1 MANILVTGCAGFI
14 GSNISEALLKEGH
27 NVIGIDNLDP
37 YYSVEIKKANLEI
50 LKKFS
55 SFEFMFGS
63 ILDDSAL
70 QKIKAKGVEIVNHQ
84 AAMAGV
90 RASMKNPQ
98 KYCNVNVLGTVRLLD
113 VFRDVEKFVCA
124 SSSSVYGEVKEE
136 DLPVSETRSP
146 SPISPYALSKLQGEQ
161 WCGMF
166 SESYG
171 MKTVMLRYFTVYGPR
186 QRPDEAIQ
194 KFINKIFKG
203 ETIEIYGDGNQTR
216 DFTCVLD
223 VVKANMLAM
232 RKGKGVFNIASGNR
246 ISVNDLVE
254 VIGKAKGTEPKVNHV
269 GIQQGDVSHTSA
281 DITKAKNELGFTPK
295 LSIDEGVKKHVE
307 WFRGIRGLYTK

>member
-14 GSNISEALLKEGH
+14 GSNIAEALLKEGH
-27 NVIGIDNLDP
+27 SVTGIDNLDP

-50 LKKFS
+50 LKKSRNFD
-55 SFEFMFGS
+55 FILGS

-70 QKIKAKGVEIVNHQ
+70 QKIRAKGIEIVSHQ

-98 KYCNVNVLGTVRLLD
+98 KYCNVNVLGTVKLLD
-113 VFRDVEKFVCA
+113 TFRDAEKLVLA
-124 SSSSVYGEVKEE
+124 SSSSVYGEVNEG
-136 DLPVSETRSP
+136 DLPVSERRPP
-146 SPISPYALSKLQGEQ
+146 SPISPYALSKLNAEN
-161 WCGMF
+161 WCSMF

-194 KFINKIFKG
+194 KFINKIFRG
-203 ETIEIYGDGNQTR
+203 ETIEIYGDGKQTR

-232 RKGKGVFNIASGNR
+232 RKGNGTFNIASGNR
-246 ISVNDLVE
+246 ISVNDLVKVLGE
-254 VIGKAKGTEPKVNHV
+254 VIGKEPDIRH
-269 GIQQGDVSHTSA
+269 IESQQGDVSHTGA
-281 DITKAKNELGFTPK
+281 DITRAKEILGYAPEY
-295 LSIDEGVKKHVE
+295 SIEEGVRKHVD
-307 WFRGIRGLYTK
+307 WFKGVKELYMK